1 VRAPGRGSLTA
12 DAADG
17 ICVKSAAS
25 LLAVSIT
32 ADLLVGHRIVT
43 LRVWLIALTDFGDAA
58 VLIPLAA
65 AMLVWLWAGDSRSSA
80 WWAVSVGFCVGLTAL
95 LKIFFHGC
103 PPAPYMHSPSGHTAF
118 SVLVYGALVLAISMQ
133 SGSLRRLL
141 AIGIGAGLI
150 LTIAASRLLLDIHSP
165 AEIGLGLAI
174 GAASLVIFGR
184 KLGRYHQA
192 KVWPLLATAAVLIAI
207 LHGQELHAE
216 QFLHKIT
223 GDLKIHCS

>member
-1 VRAPGRGSLTA
+1 
-12 DAADG
+12 
-17 ICVKSAAS
+17 
-25 LLAVSIT
+25 
-32 ADLLVGHRIVT
+32 
-43 LRVWLIALTDFGDAA
+43 
-58 VLIPLAA
+58 
-65 AMLVWLWAGDSRSSA
+65 MLVWLWAGDSRSAA
-80 WWAVSVGFCVGLTAL
+80 WWAASAGFCVGLTAL
-95 LKIFFHGC
+95 LKIFFRGC

-118 SVLVYGALVLAISMQ
+118 SVLVYGALTLAIAMQ

-184 KLGRYHQA
+184 KLGRHQA
-192 KVWPLLATAAVLIAI
+192 KVWPLLVTAAVLIAI
-207 LHGQELHAE
+207 LHGRELHAE

-223 GDLKIHCS
+223 GNLQIHCS